1 MLIEFR
7 VKNYRSIKDEQVLS
21 LVAAKEKT
29 HSETHLMETGIKSIP
44 ALVRSAVLYGPNA
57 GGKTNLVNA
66 LASVRDVVANSVTA
80 MQLGQKFNLQPFRL
94 DTKTAE
100 EPSEFELTFV
110 EDGVR
115 YQYGFILSPERVNEE
130 WLLVYKTSKPQQWF
144 TRRFNPDTR
153 QDEYEFGSFLTGLT
167 GQRKLWQE
175 STRPNALFLS
185 TAVHLNSE
193 QLRPIFNWIVNKL
206 VIFPASF
213 IINPSFSVDMLQSN
227 EGKKAIEKFL
237 VSAGISIA
245 GINLISRKGWAQ
257 TVLFNHLTGET
268 NAPQRE
274 EKDILSPQFL
284 HETEHGSAIF
294 EFQEE
299 SLGTQRLFALAGPI
313 LDILKLGRILIVD
326 ELDSSM
332 HSLLVR
338 HLVNVFHNPLLNLK
352 GAQLI
357 FTTHDTSLLSQE
369 VFRRDQIWFVEKN
382 RHQATTFCPLTE
394 FSPRKNEAL
403 ERGYLSGRYG
413 AVPFFRNLN

>member
-7 VKNYRSIKDEQVLS
+7 VKNYRSIKDEQILS

-29 HSETHLMETGIKSIP
+29 NSETHLIETGIKSIP

-66 LASVRDVVANSVTA
+66 LAFARGVVAESA
-80 MQLGQKFNLQPFRL
+80 KMQLGLKFFNLQPFRL
-94 DTKTAE
+94 DSKTAE
-100 EPSEFELTFV
+100 EPTEFEFTFA
-110 EDGVR
+110 ENGIR
-115 YQYGFILSPERVNEE
+115 YQYGFILSPERVYEE

-144 TRRFNPDTR
+144 ARRFNPDTK
-153 QDEYEFGSFLTGLT
+153 QDDYEFGSFLTG
-167 GQRKLWQE
+167 QRRTWQE

-185 TAVHLNSE
+185 TAIQLNSE
-193 QLRPIFNWIVNKL
+193 QLQPVFNWIVNKL
-206 VIFPASF
+206 VIFPASS
-213 IINPSFSVDMLQSN
+213 IINPSFSIEMLQSN
-227 EGKKAIEKFL
+227 EGKKTIEDFL
-237 VSAGISIA
+237 ASAGISFSN
-245 GINLISRKGWAQ
+245 INLITRKGWAQ
-257 TVLFNHLTGET
+257 TLHFNHLTGET

-274 EKDILSPQFL
+274 EKDILTPQFL

-294 EFQEE
+294 ELHEE

-313 LDILKLGRILIVD
+313 MDILKQGRILIVD

-332 HSLLVR
+332 HPLLVR
-338 HLVNVFHNPLLNLK
+338 YLVNVFHNPSVSRK

-357 FTTHDTSLLSQE
+357 FTTHDTSLLNQE
-369 VFRRDQIWFVEKN
+369 VFRRDQIWLVDKN
-382 RHQATTFCPLTE
+382 RQQATTVYPLTE

-403 ERGYLSGRYG
+403 ERGYLMGRYG